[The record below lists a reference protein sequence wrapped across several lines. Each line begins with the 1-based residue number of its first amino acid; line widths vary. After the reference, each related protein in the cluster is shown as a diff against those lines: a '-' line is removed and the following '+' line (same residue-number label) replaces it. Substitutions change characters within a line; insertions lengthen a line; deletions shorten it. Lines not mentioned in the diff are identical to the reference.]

1 MIVKKKTTVEFLNE
15 SEKASLYSI
24 SFEMDGTTEFE
35 KFVAEFE
42 MNATYNRDYQ
52 RIIAALQAILRIGAL
67 ERFFRPEGDMND
79 GVQAIPIESGKL
91 RLYCLRLSDQIVIL
105 GNGGVK
111 NTRTYEENPKLYGY
125 VLDLQKFEKILNETP
140 TGVADKLI
148 FDMTD
153 TIYISSLGLRVM
165 MVAAS
170 LMKKEQKRFLLRNV
184 DDYCRT
190 ILRTMGLIDM
200 FVIE

>member
-1 MIVKKKTTVEFLNE
+1 MDVKKKTTVELLDE

-42 MNATYNRDYQ
+42 MNATFNQDYQ

-67 ERFFRPEGDMND
+67 ERFFRPEGTMND
-79 GVQAIPIESGKL
+79 NIQALPLESGRL

-111 NTRTYEENPKLYGY
+111 TTRTYQEDPKLYGY
-125 VLDLQKFEKILNETP
+125 VLDLQRFEVILQENLEK
-140 TGVADKLI
+140 GYVRIQEKAL
-148 FDMTD
+148 
-153 TIYISSLGLRVM
+153 SG
-165 MVAAS
+165 
-170 LMKKEQKRFLLRNV
+170 
-184 DDYCRT
+184 
-190 ILRTMGLIDM
+190 
-200 FVIE
+200 IEDLTFEI

>member
-1 MIVKKKTTVEFLNE
+1 MNVKKKTTVELLNE
-15 SEKASLYSI
+15 SEKVSLYSI

-67 ERFFRPEGDMND
+67 ERFFRPEGGMND
-79 GVQAIPIESGKL
+79 SVQALLIESGKL

-111 NTRTYEENPKLYGY
+111 NTRTYEEDPKLYGY
-125 VLDLQKFEKILNETP
+125 VLDLQKFEKILNESIAK
-140 TGVADKLI
+140 GYVSI
-148 FDMTD
+148 EE
-153 TIYISSLGLRVM
+153 
-165 MVAAS
+165 
-170 LMKKEQKRFLLRNV
+170 KELS
-184 DDYCRT
+184 
-190 ILRTMGLIDM
+190 G
-200 FVIE
+200 IEDITFEI